1 MMLTF
6 KQIEAL
12 YWVVQLG
19 GFANAA
25 ERLNT
30 TQSAITKR
38 IQELETSFNIQ
49 IFDRSGKKAT
59 LTRTG
64 EELLEMAAD
73 LLGRRDQ
80 MLLKMKGFKPFS
92 GSLRLGITE
101 ITAMTW
107 LPQLMQA
114 LRTSFPELIVQ
125 PKIGMAWQL
134 QQSLLNGQLDMAI
147 LHWEIRHPYLE
158 IEPIAQVDFGW
169 AGSPSVISPAKVYTP
184 EDISR
189 MNIIRQDPDS
199 ALNAIYDEWLA
210 PYTSQSNLFTINS
223 LQARVGLAVA
233 GFGVACIAT
242 GYFAELFKS
251 RKLVLARTT
260 KPMPTSM
267 YCAMYAK
274 QSNPMFYQEIARIAR
289 DVCDFSRPYG
299 GGLGT

>member
-1 MMLTF
+1 MLTF

-12 YWVVQLG
+12 YWVVHLN

-38 IQELETSFNIQ
+38 IQELETGFDVQ
-49 IFDRSGKKAT
+49 IFNRSGQKAT

-80 MLLKMKGFKPFS
+80 MLLKIKGFKPFS

-107 LPQLMQA
+107 LPQLMQT
-114 LRTSFPELIVQ
+114 LRNAFPELVVQ
-125 PKIGMAWQL
+125 PKIDMAWQL
-134 QQSLLNGQLDMAI
+134 QKSLSNGQLDMAI
-147 LHWEIRHPYLE
+147 VHWEVRHPHLE
-158 IEPIAQVDFGW
+158 AEPIAQVDFAW
-169 AGSPSVISPAKVYTP
+169 AGSPAVVSPSRVYSP

-189 MNIIRQDPDS
+189 MNIVRQDPDS

-210 PYTSQSNLFTINS
+210 PYTPQSNLFTINS
-223 LQARVGLAVA
+223 LQAMVGMTVA
-233 GFGVACIAT
+233 GFGVACIPTA
-242 GYFAELFKS
+242 FFSDLIKS
-251 RKLVLARTT
+251 RKLILARAT
-260 KPMPTSM
+260 KPMPSSL

-274 QSNPMFYQEIARIAR
+274 QSNTMFYREIARIAR

-299 GGLGT
+299 GLNA

>member
-1 MMLTF
+1 MLTF

-12 YWVVQLG
+12 YWVVHLN

-38 IQELETSFNIQ
+38 IQELETGFDVQ
-49 IFDRSGKKAT
+49 IFNRSGQKAT

-64 EELLEMAAD
+64 EELLEMAAE

-80 MLLKMKGFKPFS
+80 MLLKIKGFKPFS

-107 LPQLMQA
+107 LPQLMQT
-114 LRTSFPELIVQ
+114 LRNAFPELVVQ
-125 PKIGMAWQL
+125 PKIDMAWQL
-134 QQSLLNGQLDMAI
+134 QKSLSNGQLDMAI
-147 LHWEIRHPYLE
+147 VHWEVRHPHLE
-158 IEPIAQVDFGW
+158 AEPIAQVDFAW
-169 AGSPSVISPAKVYTP
+169 AGSPAVVSPSRVYSP

-189 MNIIRQDPDS
+189 MNIVRQDPDS

-210 PYTSQSNLFTINS
+210 PYTPQSNLFTINS
-223 LQARVGLAVA
+223 LQAMVGMTVA
-233 GFGVACIAT
+233 GFGVACIPTA
-242 GYFAELFKS
+242 FFSDLIKS
-251 RKLVLARTT
+251 RKLVLARAT
-260 KPMPTSM
+260 KPMPSSL

-274 QSNPMFYQEIARIAR
+274 QSNTMFYREIARIAR

-299 GGLGT
+299 GLNA

>member
-1 MMLTF
+1 MLTF

-12 YWVVQLG
+12 YWVVHLN

-38 IQELETSFNIQ
+38 IQELETGFDIQ
-49 IFDRSGKKAT
+49 IFNRSGQKAT

-64 EELLEMAAD
+64 EEILEMAAD

-80 MLLKMKGFKPFS
+80 MLLKIKGFKPFS

-107 LPQLMQA
+107 LPQLMQT
-114 LRTSFPELIVQ
+114 LRNAFPELVVQ
-125 PKIGMAWQL
+125 PKIDMAWQL
-134 QQSLLNGQLDMAI
+134 QKSLSNGQLDMAI
-147 LHWEIRHPYLE
+147 VHWEVRHPHLE
-158 IEPIAQVDFGW
+158 AEPIAQVDFAW
-169 AGSPSVISPAKVYTP
+169 AGSPAVVSPSQVYSP

-189 MNIIRQDPDS
+189 MNIVRQDPDS

-210 PYTSQSNLFTINS
+210 PYTPQSNLFTINS
-223 LQARVGLAVA
+223 LQAMVGMTVA
-233 GFGVACIAT
+233 GFGVACIPTA
-242 GYFAELFKS
+242 FFSDLIKS
-251 RKLVLARTT
+251 RKLVLARAT
-260 KPMPTSM
+260 KPMPSSL

-274 QSNPMFYQEIARIAR
+274 QSNTMFYREIARIAR

-299 GGLGT
+299 GLNA